1 MEQPPPFEYESEM
14 IALNYAARLLLSR
27 MDWDS
32 MIQGALEGL
41 ADFGR
46 SQNVGL
52 FLLEEMGTRLRCRG
66 GMLNKRLTSPDLAV
80 ELSSDVCQ
88 CIGQSV
94 KSKQAGFYP
103 LELLQG
109 LPWPGR
115 EPDPQG
121 RQCLCAPLVAADNR
135 VIGVVTLEQGRET
148 KLSQCMSQPMALFLT
163 VAAVGLE
170 TARLFNLAVV
180 DGLTGL
186 YVRRY
191 LDLRLNEEE
200 ARIRRYGGG
209 VSIMMC
215 DIDHF
220 KKFNDAYG
228 HARGDMVLK
237 GVADILRESVRQ
249 DVDVV
254 CRYGGEE
261 FVVIMPN
268 TSLHGAM
275 VVAERICR
283 RCREH
288 PFPGPEAPLRVTLSG
303 GSAHMDHDSLI
314 PADLLLERA
323 DQALYRAK
331 NAGRDQVLAWTS
343 HNHQ

>member
-1 MEQPPPFEYESEM
+1 
-14 IALNYAARLLLSR
+14 
-27 MDWDS
+27 
-32 MIQGALEGL
+32 
-41 ADFGR
+41 
-46 SQNVGL
+46 
-52 FLLEEMGTRLRCRG
+52 
-66 GMLNKRLTSPDLAV
+66 
-80 ELSSDVCQ
+80 
-88 CIGQSV
+88 
-94 KSKQAGFYP
+94 
-103 LELLQG
+103 
-109 LPWPGR
+109 
-115 EPDPQG
+115 
-121 RQCLCAPLVAADNR
+121 
-135 VIGVVTLEQGRET
+135 
-148 KLSQCMSQPMALFLT
+148 MALFLT